1 MPKRAVSKTF
11 EYRQDWKTI
20 DFRRHPEKYQV
31 GIGEQGVL
39 LVEPYKSEI
48 LPHWRF
54 RTPEIAEQSAKQ
66 IYRLFQAY
74 KRQDDFVGMDMAR
87 KFLQMGYTRSRRYA
101 NHPGGTK
108 YAGKKPKDGAPRTKR
123 KVLPQAADWA
133 TSPKAQSARI
143 FYGYYL
149 KAREDAKY
157 RRLKAAHQAQE
168 KASRGKGPVLAPG
181 TTSRPPAM
189 AQEKMKSGKRSA
201 AVKTRGRVSAATRRR
216 RRRRSRPRRPRC
228 MRSRRRRRSRRRS

>member
-1 MPKRAVSKTF
+1 MLIDSDMPKRAARKSFDYGRDFKA
-11 EYRQDWKTI
+11 I
-20 DFRRHPEKYQV
+20 DFRRHPDKYQV
-31 GIGEQGVL
+31 GVGEQGVL

-54 RTPEIAEQSAKQ
+54 RTPEIAEKSARK
-66 IYRLFQAY
+66 IYRMFQAY

-108 YAGKKPKDGAPRTKR
+108 YAGKKPKDGEPER
-123 KVLPQAADWA
+123 KTLPQAADWA
-133 TSPKAQSARI
+133 TSSKAESARI

-157 RRLKAAHQAQE
+157 RRLKAAHQARERE
-168 KASRGKGPVLAPG
+168 KA
-181 TTSRPPAM
+181 
-189 AQEKMKSGKRSA
+189 
-201 AVKTRGRVSAATRRR
+201 RGRRAPRAA
-216 RRRRSRPRRPRC
+216 
-228 MRSRRRRRSRRRS
+228 

>member
-1 MPKRAVSKTF
+1 MLVGSDMPKRAASKTLD
-11 EYRQDWKTI
+11 YGQDFNAI

-54 RTPEIAEQSAKQ
+54 KTPEIAEKSARK

-101 NHPGGTK
+101 NHPGGIK
-108 YAGKKPKDGAPRTKR
+108 YAGKKSKDGELKR

-133 TSPKAQSARI
+133 TNPKARSARI

-157 RRLKAAHQAQE
+157 RRLKAAHRARERE
-168 KASRGKGPVLAPG
+168 KPGKA
-181 TTSRPPAM
+181 
-189 AQEKMKSGKRSA
+189 
-201 AVKTRGRVSAATRRR
+201 
-216 RRRRSRPRRPRC
+216 RPR
-228 MRSRRRRRSRRRS
+228 